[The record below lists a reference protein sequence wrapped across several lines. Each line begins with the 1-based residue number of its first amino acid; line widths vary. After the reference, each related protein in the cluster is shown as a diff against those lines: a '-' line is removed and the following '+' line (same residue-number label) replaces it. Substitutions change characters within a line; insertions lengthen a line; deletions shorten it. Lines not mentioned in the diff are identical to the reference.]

1 MTELTFGDVFK
12 NDLKSLKRDILHLK
26 LRVQNGESEINALK
40 RENLELKLSVQQAE
54 DDPKLYVWETPAK
67 SETERKQKIKQF
79 ESPDSKGYDFN
90 ADVIGGQ
97 SWYFLKNSENKT
109 VAECTTKQI
118 HGSKIYQ
125 IDDVLVPDEEQRKG
139 YCVILITKVFRHYYD
154 TNRSIRVFGDANIAG
169 KCYRKAA
176 INLETIG
183 ATFDDNKDVITATL
197 IYSGMDGAGK
207 NIKHKYKKRTR
218 LNDDFKN

>member
-1 MTELTFGDVFK
+1 MFNRLFGVVEEETMF
-12 NDLKSLKRDILHLK
+12 H
-26 LRVQNGESEINALK
+26 A
-40 RENLELKLSVQQAE
+40 
-54 DDPKLYVWETPAK
+54 WETPAK
-67 SETERKQKIKQF
+67 NETERKQKIKQF
-79 ESPDSKGYDFN
+79 DSNGYDFN

-125 IDDVLVPDEEQRKG
+125 IDDVLVPDDEQRKG

-154 TNRSIRVFGDANIAG
+154 TNRSIRVFGDANISG

-183 ATFDDNKDVITATL
+183 ATFEDNKGVITASL
-197 IYSGMDGAGK
+197 IYNGIEGAGK

-218 LNDDFKN
+218 KTIRRNHKKKKKKKKTKKNKKNKKNKKKE

>member
-1 MTELTFGDVFK
+1 MFNRLFGVVEDETTF
-12 NDLKSLKRDILHLK
+12 H
-26 LRVQNGESEINALK
+26 A
-40 RENLELKLSVQQAE
+40 
-54 DDPKLYVWETPAK
+54 WETPAK
-67 SETERKQKIKQF
+67 NETERKQKIKQF
-79 ESPDSKGYDFN
+79 DSNGYDFN

-125 IDDVLVPDEEQRKG
+125 IDDVLVPDDEQRKG

-169 KCYRKAA
+169 KCYRKVA

-183 ATFDDNKDVITATL
+183 ATFEDNKGVITASL
-197 IYSGMDGAGK
+197 IYNGIEGAGK

-218 LNDDFKN
+218 KTIRRNHKKKKKKKKTKKTKKTKKNKKKE

>member
-1 MTELTFGDVFK
+1 MFNRLFGVVEDETTF
-12 NDLKSLKRDILHLK
+12 H
-26 LRVQNGESEINALK
+26 A
-40 RENLELKLSVQQAE
+40 
-54 DDPKLYVWETPAK
+54 WETPAK

-79 ESPDSKGYDFN
+79 DSNGYDFN

-125 IDDVLVPDEEQRKG
+125 IDDVLVPDDEQRKG

-183 ATFDDNKDVITATL
+183 ATFEDNKGVITASL
-197 IYSGMDGAGK
+197 IYNGIEGAGK

-218 LNDDFKN
+218 KTIRRNHKKKKKKKKTKKTKKTKKKE

>member
-1 MTELTFGDVFK
+1 MFNRLFGVVEDETTF
-12 NDLKSLKRDILHLK
+12 H
-26 LRVQNGESEINALK
+26 A
-40 RENLELKLSVQQAE
+40 
-54 DDPKLYVWETPAK
+54 WETPAK
-67 SETERKQKIKQF
+67 NETERKEKIKQF
-79 ESPDSKGYDFN
+79 DSNGYDFN

-125 IDDVLVPDEEQRKG
+125 IDDVLVPDDEQQKG

-169 KCYRKAA
+169 KCYRKVA

-183 ATFDDNKDVITATL
+183 ATFEDNKGVITASL
-197 IYSGMDGAGK
+197 IYNGIEGAGK
-207 NIKHKYKKRTR
+207 NIKHKYKKRKCKKHKCKKHKCKKRTHKTLR
-218 LNDDFKN
+218 RNYKKTKKKKRKKNNTI